1 VGGAGAP
8 GRLLLVEMVADLLDE
23 LQE

>member
-8 GRLLLVEMVADLLDE
+8 GSLLLVEMVADLLDE